1 MNNNF
6 NELVRLLEAG
16 EGNLFDTPTL
26 KRRLACFE
34 ELARGGVLTAMARD
48 EYAAG
53 HHHDVSYGY
62 IPCPCDS
69 GHLARIKKTFTD
81 HGVKWQAI
89 CEDGSLLP
97 LLPADLPL
105 WKVNQE
111 VLASFVGRHFHC
123 ALDQPQRFASGMW
136 LLGQSGAYI
145 ARKTWK
151 MFFAGKLTDEI
162 ADDFQRHQE
171 TSILIT
177 GIAPRYLPAKLEKQ
191 VFSLC
196 AIFRGDGHQH
206 MLINRSVMNEP
217 LKLVLETR
225 GQDNPHEIPPSMLRI
240 CRLTKMM
247 HIFLLHS
254 SDYYNAREGD
264 GFLRRKILPAP
275 TQQALCDDYC
285 AIHTDDPKWGRTDL
299 TKMLKKEA
307 AAFTLKALMLEAK
320 NPDFVKDYRA
330 WYNNPQ
336 KVALKSKGDAPP
348 PKREKIVEA
357 EDLDEDSYE
366 YDVDQ
371 GQQVVSELGIGTA
384 NAWGHIVKI

>member
-1 MNNNF
+1 MNSNF

-26 KRRLACFE
+26 KRRFPNFQVLAQW
-34 ELARGGVLTAMARD
+34 GVLTPMSRD

-53 HHHDVSYGY
+53 CHPDVSYGY

-151 MFFAGKLTDEI
+151 MFFAEKLTDEI

-177 GIAPRYLPAKLEKQ
+177 GIAPKHIPAKLEKQ
-191 VFSLC
+191 VFSMC
-196 AIFRGDGHQH
+196 NVFKEDDHH
-206 MLINRSVMNEP
+206 HSEINIQVMSEL
-217 LKLVLETR
+217 LKMVLETR
-225 GQDNPHEIPPSMLRI
+225 GQDNHNEITPSMLRI
-240 CRLTKMM
+240 FRLTKIM
-247 HIFLLHS
+247 HVFLLHS
-254 SDYYNAREGD
+254 SDHYNARDED
-264 GFLRRKILPAP
+264 GYLKRKTLRAP
-275 TQQALCDDYC
+275 TQQVLWEKYC
-285 AIHTDDPKWGRTDL
+285 ATHTNDTKWGRTDL
-299 TKMLKKEA
+299 SKLLKNEP
-307 AAFTLKALMLEAK
+307 AAFTLRALMLGAK
-320 NPDFVKDYRA
+320 DPGFVKDYRT

-336 KVALKSKGDAPP
+336 KVVLKGKRGVPP
-348 PKREKIVEA
+348 PNHEAIVEA
-357 EDLDEDSYE
+357 ENRDEDSY
-366 YDVDQ
+366 DDDDL
-371 GQQVVSELGIGTA
+371 GQQVVNEFCIGTGHA
-384 NAWGHIVKI
+384 CGHITKSV